1 MQLVAEILNGTA
13 LPLHDHWVVEIW
25 QLALGLGIHSD
36 LQISVLCVLRVYMCM
51 CVRVCVHVCVCMC
64 VSVCVYRGEGG
75 GGYIGKKLGWGGEG
89 GGRMYL

>member
-1 MQLVAEILNGTA
+1 VQLVAEILNGTA

-51 CVRVCVHVCVCMC
+51 CVRVCVYGGVCVSELACARICML
-64 VSVCVYRGEGG
+64 V
-75 GGYIGKKLGWGGEG
+75 
-89 GGRMYL
+89 